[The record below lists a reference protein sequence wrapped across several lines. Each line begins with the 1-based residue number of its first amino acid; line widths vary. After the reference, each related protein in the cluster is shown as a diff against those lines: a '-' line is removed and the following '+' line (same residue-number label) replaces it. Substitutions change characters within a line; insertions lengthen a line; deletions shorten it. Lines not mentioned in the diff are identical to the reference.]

1 MRLGRAAVLF
11 VLLLIVGVAGRSVSG
26 IAQTQTPLAF
36 APTPT
41 ECGTAWNDWVC
52 RKAGRVTVWPGA
64 EADVYG
70 GVAVRR
76 QPRSVPGGSTVR
88 VEPGAE
94 ASIRFR
100 RKAHCDLGPSGTQT
114 QIVTRVSPATLFR
127 QTAGYTDCRSLNG
140 SFLPAG
146 FFCDATGECPVIF
159 SSEGRYEL
167 DGPDA
172 SGAHMS
178 SNTESRAVITACTKR
193 FVLWIFDGEKLQK
206 VERAEREPM
215 SYRIE
220 VYQRSETSAGGSR
233 STWGYSFSGVS
244 AIC

>member
-1 MRLGRAAVLF
+1 MQLRGVV
-11 VLLLIVGVAGRSVSG
+11 VLLALIAGALAVELPDSG
-26 IAQTQTPLAF
+26 TAHTR
-36 APTPT
+36 APMASAPISA

-52 RKAGRVTVWPGA
+52 RKTGRVTVWPGR
-64 EADVYG
+64 EADAFG
-70 GVAVRR
+70 GIALRR
-76 QPRSVPGGSTVR
+76 RPKAVPGRSTVW

-127 QTAGYTDCRSLNG
+127 QTAGFTDCRSLNG

-146 FFCDATGECPVIF
+146 FFCDVTGECPVIF
-159 SSEGRYEL
+159 SSEGHYEL
-167 DGPDA
+167 SGPRA
-172 SGAHMS
+172 SEAHIS
-178 SNTESRAVITACTKR
+178 STTESRAIITVCTKR
-193 FVLWIFDGEKLQK
+193 FVLWIFDGERFKK
-206 VERAEREPM
+206 VEETEREPT

-220 VYQRSETSAGGSR
+220 VFQRSETTEGGSR
-233 STWGYSFSGVS
+233 FTWGYSLTGHT